1 MRKNYAIK
9 PGWLLLLCC
18 CIQLLPAFV
27 QAHETQGRESILIIS
42 SYNPDT
48 RRMSSFI
55 TDFEQRVVAS
65 GVPCD
70 IYVETLEC
78 KGIADAPQWM
88 SQIDNLI
95 TRYENR
101 QLRAVVLLG
110 QEAWASFVSLG
121 RIPEGVMCF
130 SCFASENGVMLPAPP
145 DSLQTWKPRMVDYQG
160 MSDSLNMVGGMLN
173 RYDIRRNIDLIR
185 TFYPQVENI
194 AVVTDNTYG
203 GISLQ
208 ALVREEWK
216 DYPDLNLVLVD
227 SRDGEDA
234 AFQTYASLPPRSA
247 VMLGTW
253 RVGSDGEYFMQRS
266 LNDLVQGNPR
276 IPVFSV
282 TRTGIGDVAIG
293 GYVPQYEN
301 GAEIIAAQIKDYYDT
316 GKLDKAHFHTSK
328 NLYLFDSRKLKEW
341 KIAEYALPK
350 GSVIE
355 DTMAAKL
362 SKYSHYIELLVLGIA
377 LLGLLLFFV
386 TWLLLRMRRLKLT
399 LEERE
404 GQLVIAREK
413 AEESD
418 MLKSAFLAN
427 MSHEIRTPLNAIVGF
442 SSLMQSE
449 ELSQEERAE
458 YCAIVVNNSEMLLTL
473 LNDILDISS
482 LECGKIKFNYASEDI
497 VQICQHVMMTTAH
510 TRQEGVEGRLECPVE
525 SFMLTTDAHRLSQ
538 ILINLLT
545 NAGKFT
551 SVGSITLGV
560 EIDKERNEVL
570 FSVADTGP
578 GIPLDK
584 QEMVFNRFEKLDG
597 NKKKGTGLGLAIC
610 RQIAMIVGG
619 RIWVDPNYT
628 AGARFVFAH
637 PIGLDPGGENRE
649 GGGFQP
655 CKQRKSLSV
664 NKDGGLSSDDK

>member
-1 MRKNYAIK
+1 MTGNRAIK
-9 PGWLLLLCC
+9 HWTLLLLSC
-18 CIQLLPAFV
+18 CILLPSLLRAEE
-27 QAHETQGRESILIIS
+27 ARGRESILIIS

-55 TDFEQRVVAS
+55 TEFERQVVAS

-78 KGIADAPQWM
+78 KSINDAPLWI
-88 SQIDNLI
+88 SQTDNLI
-95 TRYENR
+95 TRYESKGG
-101 QLRAVVLLG
+101 LRAIVLLG

-121 RIPEGVMCF
+121 RIPKEVMCF
-130 SCFASENGVMLPAPP
+130 SCFVSSNGIVLPPP
-145 DSLQTWKPRMVDYQG
+145 ADSTGVWMPPSINYMNMVDSLH
-160 MSDSLNMVGGMLN
+160 NVGGLLN
-173 RYDIRRNIDLIR
+173 KYDVRRNIELIR
-185 TFYPQVENI
+185 TLYPEVENI
-194 AVVTDNTYG
+194 AFISDNTYG

-208 ALVREEWK
+208 ALVREEMEN
-216 DYPDLNLVLVD
+216 YPDLNLVLVD
-227 SRDGEDA
+227 SRDGDEASHA
-234 AFQTYASLPPRSA
+234 AYASLPPRSA

-266 LNDLVQGNPR
+266 LNDLVQNNPR
-276 IPVFSV
+276 VPVFSV
-282 TRTGIGDVAIG
+282 TGTGIGDTAIG
-293 GYVPQYEN
+293 GYVPEYEN
-301 GAEIIAAQIKDYYDT
+301 GAEVIANQIRKYYDT
-316 GKLDKAHFHTSK
+316 DDIEDAHFHTSK
-328 NLYLFDSRKLKEW
+328 SLYLFDSRKLKEW

-362 SKYSHYIELLVLGIA
+362 SKYSHYIELLVAGI
-377 LLGLLLFFV
+377 LLLVLLLFV

-404 GQLVIAREK
+404 GQLVVAREK

-458 YCAIVVNNSEMLLTL
+458 YCAIVVSNSEMLLTL

-482 LECGKIKFNYASEDI
+482 LECGKIRFNYASEDI

-510 TRQEGVEGRLECPVE
+510 TRQRGVEGRFACPVG

-551 SVGSITLGV
+551 SEGSITLGV
-560 EIDKERNEVL
+560 EIDEERGEVL

-578 GIPLDK
+578 GIPPDK
-584 QEMVFNRFEKLDG
+584 QDLVFNRFEKLDG

-619 RIWVDPNYT
+619 RIWVDSAYT
-628 AGARFVFAH
+628 GGARFVFAH
-637 PIGLDPGGENRE
+637 PIGIDPGGENRE
-649 GGGFQP
+649 GGGI
-655 CKQRKSLSV
+655 STL
-664 NKDGGLSSDDK
+664 

>member
-1 MRKNYAIK
+1 M
-9 PGWLLLLCC
+9 
-18 CIQLLPAFV
+18 QMMSLPSASSLSHRWEPIV
-27 QAHETQGRESILIIS
+27 SQG
-42 SYNPDT
+42 
-48 RRMSSFI
+48 
-55 TDFEQRVVAS
+55 
-65 GVPCD
+65 C
-70 IYVETLEC
+70 
-78 KGIADAPQWM
+78 
-88 SQIDNLI
+88 
-95 TRYENR
+95 
-101 QLRAVVLLG
+101 
-110 QEAWASFVSLG
+110 
-121 RIPEGVMCF
+121 IPEGVMCF

-145 DSLQTWKPRMVDYQG
+145 DSLQTWRPRAIDYRV
-160 MSDSLNMVGGMLN
+160 MCDSLNRVGGMLN

-185 TFYPQVENI
+185 SLYPQVENI
-194 AVVTDNTYG
+194 ALVTDNTYG

-208 ALVREEWK
+208 ALVRAEWEN
-216 DYPDLNLVLVD
+216 DPDLNLVLVD
-227 SRDGEDA
+227 SREGEET
-234 AFQTYASLPPRSA
+234 AFRTYATLPPRSA

-253 RVGSDGEYFMQRS
+253 RVGSDGEFFMQRS
-266 LNDLVQGNPR
+266 LNDLVQNNPR
-276 IPVFSV
+276 VPVFSV
-282 TRTGIGDVAIG
+282 TGTGIGDTAIG
-293 GYVPQYEN
+293 GYVPEYEN
-301 GAEIIAAQIKDYYDT
+301 GAEVIANQIRKYYDT
-316 GKLDKAHFHTSK
+316 DDIEDAHFHTSK
-328 NLYLFDSRKLKEW
+328 SLYLFDSRKLKEW

-362 SKYSHYIELLVLGIA
+362 SKYSHYIELLVAGI
-377 LLGLLLFFV
+377 LLLVLLLLFV

-404 GQLVIAREK
+404 GQLVVAREK

-458 YCAIVVNNSEMLLTL
+458 YCAIVVSNSEMLLTL

-482 LECGKIKFNYASEDI
+482 LECGKIRFNYASEDI

-510 TRQEGVEGRLECPVE
+510 TRQRGVEGRFACPVG

-551 SVGSITLGV
+551 SEGSITLGV
-560 EIDKERNEVL
+560 EIDEERGEVL

-578 GIPLDK
+578 GIPPDK
-584 QEMVFNRFEKLDG
+584 QDLVFNRFEKLDG

-619 RIWVDPNYT
+619 RIWVDSAYT
-628 AGARFVFAH
+628 GGTRFVFAH
-637 PIGLDPGGENRE
+637 PIGIDPGGENRE
-649 GGGFQP
+649 GGGFLP
-655 CKQRKSLSV
+655 SEQRKSLFV
-664 NKDGGLSSDDK
+664 NDAGQLVPEGK

>member
-1 MRKNYAIK
+1 MLALFCCYIFLF
-9 PGWLLLLCC
+9 PG
-18 CIQLLPAFV
+18 FV
-27 QAHETQGRESILIIS
+27 SAQESQDRESILIVS

-55 TDFEQRVVAS
+55 TDFEQQVVSS

-78 KGIADAPQWM
+78 KGIADAPQWI

-95 TRYENR
+95 TRYEAR
-101 QLRAVVLLG
+101 SLRAIVLLG
-110 QEAWASFVSLG
+110 QEAWSSFVSLG
-121 RIPEGVMCF
+121 RIPKGVMCF
-130 SCFASENGVMLPAPP
+130 SCFASENGVVLPAPS
-145 DSLQTWKPRMVDYQG
+145 DSLQTWKPRAIDYRA
-160 MSDSLNMVGGMLN
+160 MADSLNMVGGMLN
-173 RYDIRRNIDLIR
+173 RYDVARNIDLIR
-185 TFYPQVENI
+185 SLYPQVETI

-216 DYPDLNLVLVD
+216 NYPDLKLVLID
-227 SRDGEDA
+227 SRSGEDA
-234 AFQTYASLPPRSA
+234 AFAAYAALPARSA
-247 VMLGTW
+247 VLLGTW
-253 RVGSDGEYFMQRS
+253 RVGSEGEYFMQRS
-266 LNDLVQGNPR
+266 LTDLVQSNPR
-276 IPVFSV
+276 VPIFSI
-282 TRTGIGDVAIG
+282 TRTGIGDVALG
-293 GYVPQYEN
+293 GYVPAYEN
-301 GAEIIAAQIKDYYDT
+301 GADLIASQIKKYYET
-316 GKLDKAHFHTSK
+316 GKMDGTHFRTSK
-328 NLYLFDSRKLKEW
+328 GIYLFDSRKLKEL

-355 DTMAAKL
+355 DAMAAKL
-362 SKYSHYIELLVLGIA
+362 SKYSHYIELLVLGIV
-377 LLGLLLFFV
+377 LLVLLLIFV

-404 GQLVIAREK
+404 EQLVVAREK

-497 VQICQHVMMTTAH
+497 VQICQHVLMTTAH
-510 TRQEGVEGRLECPVE
+510 TRQDGVESRFECPVE

-551 SVGSITLGV
+551 SKGSITLGV
-560 EIDKERNEVL
+560 EVDRENNEVL
-570 FSVADTGP
+570 FSVTDTGP
-578 GIPLDK
+578 GVPFDK
-584 QEMVFNRFEKLDG
+584 QELVFNRFEKLDG

-619 RIWVDPNYT
+619 RIWVDTDYT
-628 AGARFVFAH
+628 AGARFIFAH
-637 PIGLDPGGENRE
+637 PIGIDPGGENRE
-649 GGGFQP
+649 GGGGF
-655 CKQRKSLSV
+655 KSSEQRRTLLV
-664 NKDGGLSSDDK
+664 NEEGRLVPADK